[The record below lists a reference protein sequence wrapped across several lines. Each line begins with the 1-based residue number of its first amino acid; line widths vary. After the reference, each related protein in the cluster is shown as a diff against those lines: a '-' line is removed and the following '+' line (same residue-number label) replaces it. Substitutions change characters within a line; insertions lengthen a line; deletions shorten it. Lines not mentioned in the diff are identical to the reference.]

1 MMASVTYGNSYY
13 GKRNYG
19 KFNYD
24 KCIYGKSIMANV
36 IEPNVFL
43 MINFNR
49 QMLSGKCSLFINKF
63 CACIFQK
70 NTRFPVFIFH
80 TFREFDKNP
89 NLVIIS
95 IFCNIFQEK
104 RKMCKFP

>member
-1 MMASVTYGNSYY
+1 MASVTYGNSYY

-19 KFNYD
+19 KRNYGKCNYGKCNYD

-43 MINFNR
+43 IINFNG

-80 TFREFDKNP
+80 TFREFEKNQI
-89 NLVIIS
+89 LL
-95 IFCNIFQEK
+95 
-104 RKMCKFP
+104 